1 METNETQHGGERL
14 AAPAGSAFPRFSIFP
29 NGTSHMI
36 WLVRNCDRCI
46 KNYDPEKHANGRSEC
61 DIENAISL
69 ASATDGSLLHDGITP
84 PNKADA
90 IARRLNWDGQSYLE
104 HDCPEFVP

>member
-1 METNETQHGGERL
+1 MSE
-14 AAPAGSAFPRFSIFP
+14 FPRFSIFP

-36 WLVRNCDRCI
+36 WTDRNCDRCM
-46 KNYDPEKHANGRSEC
+46 KRFDPEKHPNGRSDC

-69 ASATDGSLLHDGITP
+69 ASASDGTLLHDGFTP

-90 IARRLNWDGQSYLE
+90 IARRLNWGGQNYLE
-104 HDCPEFVP
+104 NDCPEFVP

>member
-1 METNETQHGGERL
+1 M
-14 AAPAGSAFPRFSIFP
+14 SDFPRFSIFP

-36 WLVRNCDRCI
+36 WREHNCDQCV
-46 KNYDPEKHANGRSEC
+46 KDYNPEKHMNGRSCC

-69 ASATDGSLLHDGITP
+69 AAASDGSLLHGGFTP

-90 IARRLNWDGQSYLE
+90 IARRLNWDGRTYLE
-104 HDCPEFVP
+104 NDCPEFVP